1 MRGFINFIQSD
12 KILLRGTLI
21 SLALLLLHV
30 LALSIFYR
38 LLPPYVPVYNQLPW
52 GSERLGSRLE
62 LFIPFGI
69 STTLLITNL
78 IIIKFIAKTIP
89 LFSRI
94 LIVTSLL
101 LTILSLIFTLRII
114 QLII

>member
-69 STTLLITNL
+69 STTLLIMVNNAST
-78 IIIKFIAKTIP
+78 IGIPITKIAVAS
-89 LFSRI
+89 LALERI
-94 LIVTSLL
+94 ET
-101 LTILSLIFTLRII
+101 TAKRR
-114 QLII
+114 